1 MRREKEIE
9 PGRGREIERER
20 GPCIKAAKALA
31 EKSEQNEQ
39 GHVTG
44 KMTSITPLPRE
55 S

>member
-9 PGRGREIERER
+9 PGRGRERER